1 MLLFLLF
8 RDLQS
13 KNRNHEGKTRRS
25 VTFLKTFLTFLH
37 QNGGVAFFFCV
48 PRRLKQEFQVNR

>member
-25 VTFLKTFLTFLH
+25 VTFFTFFKLFFH
-37 QNGGVAFFFCV
+37 QNGGVAFFFLHT
-48 PRRLKQEFQVNR
+48 PKAKTGISAHI